1 MYGYHKVIPSLM
13 DYQYSGEVACIK
25 VQDGVELYTDYNFYD
40 SDDPSVLLEWAYE
53 QGYSFVTEP
62 MLDGQDHLAVMQS
75 FFELP
80 RVNLTIN
87 DDGCYFIEVDLG
99 VDYGGRQNVVF
110 LVSGLS
116 GLTAPMAQ
124 GSGALAGH
132 FTCDDDG
139 SNVRFV
145 DHINLYLSTV
155 IAKQLWGLHYSVLMY
170 PVPATSASVAS
181 DLHPQPFVL

>member
-1 MYGYHKVIPSLM
+1 MYGTHKVIPALM
-13 DYQYSGEVACIK
+13 DYLYANEVRCLTLRDGEERSAT
-25 VQDGVELYTDYNFYD
+25 YATYD
-40 SDDPSVLLEWAYE
+40 SDNPTSMLEWPFG
-53 QGYSFVTEP
+53 QGYSFVTLP
-62 MLDGQDHLAVMQS
+62 MLDDHDYLAELQS
-75 FFELP
+75 FFEMP
-80 RVNLTIN
+80 RLDLAIAA
-87 DDGCYFIEVDLG
+87 DGCYFIEIDLG

-124 GSGALAGH
+124 GSGALVGH